1 VRKKTTTVAAISSFT
16 LLSVLIGQKYWA
28 GLGLGLLLVLT
39 NDWLLS
45 FALRWVPATGMLGS
59 LSRVW
64 GWITPVLYLVK
75 QGVFFVALY
84 LIFRAL
90 ELDLSAFVLG
100 ILGYQGYRLV
110 LMIFMPERY
119 LQSVFGVSPGR

>member
-1 VRKKTTTVAAISSFT
+1 VRKKTIAVVAISLPT
-16 LLSVLIGQKYWA
+16 LLSVLVGQRYWA
-28 GLGLGLLLVLT
+28 GLGLGLLLVFT

-45 FALRWVPATGMLGS
+45 LALRWLPSKGMLGS

-64 GWITPVLYLVK
+64 GWITPILYLVK

-84 LIFRAL
+84 FIFRAL
-90 ELDLSAFVLG
+90 ELDLRAFVLG
-100 ILGYQGYRLV
+100 VLGYEGYRLV
-110 LMIFMPERY
+110 FMIFMPERY

>member
-1 VRKKTTTVAAISSFT
+1 MRKKTITVLATSLFT
-16 LLSVLIGQKYWA
+16 LLALLMGQKYWA

-45 FALRWVPATGMLGS
+45 FALQWMPAQGVLGS
-59 LSRVW
+59 LRRVW

-75 QGVFFVALY
+75 QGVFFVGLY
-84 LIFRAL
+84 FVFRAL
-90 ELDLSAFVLG
+90 DLDLRAFVLA

-119 LQSVFGVSPGR
+119 LQSVFGVSSGQ

>member
-1 VRKKTTTVAAISSFT
+1 MRKKTVAIVAISSFT
-16 LLSVLIGQKYWA
+16 LLSMLIGQKYWA
-28 GLGLGLLLVLT
+28 GMGLGLLLVFT

-45 FALRWVPATGMLGS
+45 FALRWLPAKGMLGS
-59 LSRVW
+59 LRRIW
-64 GWITPVLYLVK
+64 GWITPVLFLVK

-84 LIFRAL
+84 FIFRAL
-90 ELDLSAFVLG
+90 ELDLKAFVLG
-100 ILGYQGYRLV
+100 ILAYQGYRLV

>member
-1 VRKKTTTVAAISSFT
+1 MRKKTATVLAISLFT
-16 LLSVLIGQKYWA
+16 LLSMLMSQRYWA

-39 NDWLLS
+39 NDWLLT
-45 FALRWVPATGMLGS
+45 FTLRWMPAQGVLGS
-59 LSRVW
+59 LRRVW

-75 QGVFFVALY
+75 QAVFFGALY
-84 LIFRAL
+84 FIFRTL
-90 ELDLSAFVLG
+90 QLDLRAFVLA

-119 LQSVFGVSPGR
+119 LQSLFGVSPGQ